1 MANVVVMGLVTVMLM
16 TSAQGQPAT
25 PVRTVP
31 AVDLGRYLGDWFE
44 IARFPNKFQN
54 QCAGDV
60 VASYARRPDG
70 RISVVNR
77 CRTSDG
83 GRTEAEGVA
92 RVEDT
97 ATFSKLKVRF
107 APAWLSFLPMVW
119 GDYWIIGLAA
129 DYSWAV
135 VGSPDREF
143 LWILSRTPQMD
154 EGRYAAALAAAT
166 ANAFDV
172 ARLSKTP
179 QTPFRQPPAGIK

>member
-1 MANVVVMGLVTVMLM
+1 MANVVVIGLVTVMLM
-16 TSAQGQPAT
+16 SPVQGQPA
-25 PVRTVP
+25 PVRTVE
-31 AVDLGRYLGDWFE
+31 AVDIERYLGDWFE
-44 IARFPNKFQN
+44 IARFPNKFQKE
-54 QCAGDV
+54 CAGDV

-77 CRTSDG
+77 CRISDG

-92 RVEDT
+92 RVVDT

-135 VGSPDREF
+135 VASPDREF

-172 ARLSKTP
+172 ARLVKTP
-179 QTPFRQPPAGIK
+179 QEDRRDK